1 MSAERNDDWNA
12 VSVIQWLMREGRL
25 LPDRDAMLAGLGDK
39 MQAEGAPVA
48 RIRVAVRTLHPL
60 VMAISATWKSASG
73 VVPVIESQHG
83 AEENPAYRG
92 SPVEVIFTTGQ
103 PYRRRLEDPLGPED
117 PEVLHEFREQGFTD
131 YYGRLLHMSSGPAS
145 LFTVSSATPCG
156 FSDAD
161 LEKINLIAGALS
173 PVVEV
178 FNAHQISLA
187 VAQAYLGPR
196 TGSRVLEGHI
206 TRGDIETIEAA
217 ILISDLRGWTRLNS
231 ELPPEEVVALANRY
245 FERVAAA
252 IDTNGG
258 EILKFLGDGVLAI
271 FTGSAETAC
280 KDALAAAKMAQDTAG
295 DLDFGIGL
303 HFGAV
308 QYGNVGSAERI
319 DFTVLGQAV
328 NIAARVESLCG
339 ELQQPVL
346 YSETFAN
353 ALTGDSTEISHRVLK
368 GLKEPIGIFAPA

>member
-1 MSAERNDDWNA
+1 MSAEQNDDWNA

-117 PEVLHEFREQGFTD
+117 PEVLHEFREQGLTD
-131 YYGRLLHMSSGPAS
+131 YYGRLLHMSSGPAG
-145 LFTVSSATPCG
+145 LFIVSSATPCG

-173 PVVEV
+173 GLW
-178 FNAHQISLA
+178 H
-187 VAQAYLGPR
+187 
-196 TGSRVLEGHI
+196 
-206 TRGDIETIEAA
+206 
-217 ILISDLRGWTRLNS
+217 
-231 ELPPEEVVALANRY
+231 
-245 FERVAAA
+245 RVAFRRGA
-252 IDTNGG
+252 IRQCR
-258 EILKFLGDGVLAI
+258 LGRAD
-271 FTGSAETAC
+271 
-280 KDALAAAKMAQDTAG
+280 
-295 DLDFGIGL
+295 
-303 HFGAV
+303 
-308 QYGNVGSAERI
+308 
-319 DFTVLGQAV
+319 
-328 NIAARVESLCG
+328 
-339 ELQQPVL
+339 
-346 YSETFAN
+346 
-353 ALTGDSTEISHRVLK
+353 
-368 GLKEPIGIFAPA
+368 